1 MAERQL
7 TLTDRRLG
15 LATASAAAAATTPC
29 AGSAERG
36 DASTMKNVSAETP
49 EDLQAAMEVNVSD
62 EIGDYVGRDSGRMT
76 VRVRGSSIGGAA
88 STSGEEEEHAG
99 WIVATRRGR
108 KTERETTIG
117 DVSSEHQRQQLH
129 RPRSPGKRPQLTRT
143 QIKQRVNI
151 KMARAARMPSLPAN
165 DHRIIVRPRCGFAI
179 GKQDLLEFVAA
190 MAASAR
196 IPLDATLEDTVCP
209 NIGQNIVVISTPS
222 RERADKYDKVR
233 AITLKGTKYEVF
245 AYRAAPNDTVK
256 GIIYNI
262 PLAYTQ
268 ADINACLI
276 GERNP
281 TILAAHRMG
290 ETTAVVVLFEGQ
302 VVPQH
307 IKFASLIVRCK
318 IYKQHREVCRQC
330 GEVGHRKDVCPRPD
344 KNVCFACGQQN
355 PPEDHETVCKPSCK
369 LCGGPHPSG
378 TGRCRN
384 KYKTPFLVRQ
394 RKMAANGSE
403 KHKGHVGTVSFG
415 GKEDFP
421 QLQRVEKENNGGTR
435 QRSLSR
441 NNRSK
446 SRERSK
452 ERKRSHSNNRMTWA
466 KMAARRNAP
475 PPGHSPLAEG
485 GRLRGMRDKSTLSQR
500 GEGNNEVAALRE
512 VIAQLQETIKEQKK
526 IIDQLMKMQPP
537 PQQSQLTWQLGNVP
551 RPPAFAPAGD
561 RDAAPSQPP
570 IKMRKRTGTVEAG
583 NEEGMVE
590 EPPKEDTGNS
600 TAEIFN
606 TDECRLTPDDAG
618 INYGVRIHK
627 LSKRMDKQA
636 GQIKVLGE
644 KIVNIEQTTTSIK
657 RDIVDLKQFI
667 TKQLGTLGGKQHE
680 TTQAFNDG
688 P

>member
-1 MAERQL
+1 
-7 TLTDRRLG
+7 
-15 LATASAAAAATTPC
+15 
-29 AGSAERG
+29 
-36 DASTMKNVSAETP
+36 MKNVSAETP

-143 QIKQRVNI
+143 QIKQRVNT

-190 MAASAR
+190 MASSAR
-196 IPLDATLEDTVCP
+196 IPLDATLGTSLSKHRTEHRSHQHTEP
-209 NIGQNIVVISTPS
+209 
-222 RERADKYDKVR
+222 RRADKYDKVR

-262 PLAYTQ
+262 PLTYTQ

-330 GEVGHRKDVCPRPD
+330 GEVGHRKDVCPRRTRT
-344 KNVCFACGQQN
+344 FASRAGGQQN

-369 LCGGPHPSG
+369 L
-378 TGRCRN
+378 
-384 KYKTPFLVRQ
+384 LV
-394 RKMAANGSE
+394 
-403 KHKGHVGTVSFG
+403 
-415 GKEDFP
+415 
-421 QLQRVEKENNGGTR
+421 
-435 QRSLSR
+435 
-441 NNRSK
+441 
-446 SRERSK
+446 
-452 ERKRSHSNNRMTWA
+452 
-466 KMAARRNAP
+466 AP
-475 PPGHSPLAEG
+475 PPVGH
-485 GRLRGMRDKSTLSQR
+485 
-500 GEGNNEVAALRE
+500 
-512 VIAQLQETIKEQKK
+512 
-526 IIDQLMKMQPP
+526 
-537 PQQSQLTWQLGNVP
+537 
-551 RPPAFAPAGD
+551 
-561 RDAAPSQPP
+561 
-570 IKMRKRTGTVEAG
+570 
-583 NEEGMVE
+583 
-590 EPPKEDTGNS
+590 
-600 TAEIFN
+600 
-606 TDECRLTPDDAG
+606 
-618 INYGVRIHK
+618 
-627 LSKRMDKQA
+627 
-636 GQIKVLGE
+636 GQM
-644 KIVNIEQTTTSIK
+644 
-657 RDIVDLKQFI
+657 
-667 TKQLGTLGGKQHE
+667 
-680 TTQAFNDG
+680 